1 MMHEARKSRTT
12 ALAVALSAGVTL
24 AACGGNDGGASAD
37 GAVEDFTVM
46 SRWST
51 GTPEYEA
58 LQAQVASFTEETGV
72 DVEIIDGGE
81 DIDITFETAVAAG
94 QSPDVIAV
102 NLFDKSLSW
111 LDAGVTVPADE
122 YLTEW
127 GLEDKISEEAL
138 LQWRQ
143 GQTEDG
149 ALLGMPYS
157 GFAWPIWFN
166 TTLLADAGVDEVPTS
181 TDDLLSTIDA
191 LDDAGTPPMIV
202 GGADWSGQKL
212 FFQTI
217 QTYLSA
223 EQAQTLFSDGGYCE
237 NAEAMQGI
245 DLFIELRDRGLFV
258 DNVAGLTA
266 DDMNNTYFS
275 EGAAMMPAGS
285 WAFAPAAAADE
296 ESGNSVVEAT
306 TLGGMPVP
314 EDAALEDP
322 SIYLGFTGV
331 GFMLTPTG
339 AEDDRVD
346 ASRAFIEGFYTE
358 ETAADFVAKANLVSA
373 VEGDFSEASSNPLL
387 TEALE
392 LDSASNAVLPDVWI
406 GSASEALTQV
416 STLAYGSADGQ
427 AICEGLDSASN

>member
-1 MMHEARKSRTT
+1 MKRCK
-12 ALAVALSAGVTL
+12 
-24 AACGGNDGGASAD
+24 
-37 GAVEDFTVM
+37 
-46 SRWST
+46 
-51 GTPEYEA
+51 P
-58 LQAQVASFTEETGV
+58 QVASFTEETGV

-217 QTYLSA
+217 QTYLST

-245 DLFIELRDRGLFV
+245 DLFIELR
-258 DNVAGLTA
+258 
-266 DDMNNTYFS
+266 
-275 EGAAMMPAGS
+275 
-285 WAFAPAAAADE
+285 
-296 ESGNSVVEAT
+296 
-306 TLGGMPVP
+306 
-314 EDAALEDP
+314 
-322 SIYLGFTGV
+322 
-331 GFMLTPTG
+331 
-339 AEDDRVD
+339 
-346 ASRAFIEGFYTE
+346 
-358 ETAADFVAKANLVSA
+358 
-373 VEGDFSEASSNPLL
+373 
-387 TEALE
+387 
-392 LDSASNAVLPDVWI
+392 
-406 GSASEALTQV
+406 
-416 STLAYGSADGQ
+416 
-427 AICEGLDSASN
+427 